1 MLTIASVKPVPC
13 KLCGRLPSIWV
24 YDKHVICFKPEK
36 ENPDELRDY
45 VDRKGHRIKYK
56 IRCPGRMVEKKSEVC
71 HSRVFIRA
79 NNIDLVIKDWNNWNS
94 IPVETKEET
103 PSAESIQEA

>member
-1 MLTIASVKPVPC
+1 MLTIASVNPVPC

-24 YDKHVICFKPEK
+24 YDKHVVCFKPEK

-71 HSRVFIRA
+71 HSKVFIRT
-79 NNIDLVIKDWNNWNS
+79 NIDLAIKDWNKENAVNL
-94 IPVETKEET
+94 EGEKEET
-103 PSAESIQEA
+103 PGAESV